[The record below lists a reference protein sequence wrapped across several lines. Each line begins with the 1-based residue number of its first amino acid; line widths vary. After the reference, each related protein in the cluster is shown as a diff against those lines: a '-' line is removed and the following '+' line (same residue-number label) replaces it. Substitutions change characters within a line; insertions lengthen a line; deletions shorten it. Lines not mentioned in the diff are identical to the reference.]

1 MLQGSF
7 TVLPTQKKQILDS
20 SGIAFHGA
28 AASGDVDIQQRLEEH
43 LAHCA
48 LLMAVAQD
56 ATCGGTV
63 AGKPQLPGQVHG
75 RVRSKPAYKVVGVDN
90 LLYVIHSHP

>member
-1 MLQGSF
+1 M
-7 TVLPTQKKQILDS
+7 T

-48 LLMAVAQD
+48 LLTAVAQD
-56 ATCGGTV
+56 KTV
-63 AGKPQLPGQVHG
+63 WVGPHFECFM
-75 RVRSKPAYKVVGVDN
+75 AY
-90 LLYVIHSHP
+90 ICIIT